1 MKKFFA
7 TLLMGAAV
15 LTGSAQTEFRHISFD
30 ESLAAAKQEGKLVF
44 IDFFTTW
51 CGPCKMMS
59 SKTFPQKEVGDFM
72 NAKFIPLKMDAEN
85 EGLELAKKYG
95 VTAYPTYVVI
105 DANGKEVAKFSGYMD
120 GTRFI
125 DRVNAALDPEQQP
138 ERIKARYEKGE
149 RTPKLV
155 HAYAM
160 QLMEQRNEKEGFQV
174 IDDYF
179 NSLSDA
185 DRLKPENAFIF
196 TVFTIDMNN
205 DRARFMEAHQTEF
218 PAEVRKDVD
227 RKLQRLYSEVLS
239 SYFSGFMFREGKY
252 DAAEFNKLKATLA
265 KLGLEREENKVI
277 YEFIEKRPGS
287 TDMEYLDYIIANYDR
302 LHADRQTSLVF
313 NLARLVA
320 PDTPEA
326 KAGIS
331 KFIRSK
337 LSTLTPVAIQFAG
350 RTLQSVE
357 E

>member
-7 TLLMGAAV
+7 TLLLGAAV

-72 NAKFIPLKMDAEN
+72 NAKFIPLKMDAEK

-105 DANGKEVAKFSGYMD
+105 DATGKEVAKFSGYMD

-125 DRVNAALDPEQQP
+125 DKVNVALDPEQQP

-196 TVFTIDMNN
+196 TVFTIDMDN

-287 TDMEYLDYIIANYDR
+287 TDIEYLDYIIANYDR
-302 LHADRQTSLVF
+302 LPADRQASLIF

-320 PDTPEA
+320 PDTPET

-331 KFIRSK
+331 KFIRSR

-350 RTLQSVE
+350 RTLQGVE